1 MLGLRHSTWM
11 LADASSLR
19 SHRSTVEMFY
29 WNGCKV
35 NVCEAANIDRCHRI
49 ALRINGLGIRMNA
62 TCLAEMVLDDVLV
75 EGVRANT
82 FLRCEQVQLI
92 ARHEPQKGA
101 FARTDRTVA
110 FHRSGE
116 FTFNLECDLS
126 AVADSFVD
134 HVPSSCGGVPAESGM
149 SAATINCAYSIPS
162 IIRNSRSTALPSTR
176 SAS

>member
-1 MLGLRHSTWM
+1 
-11 LADASSLR
+11 
-19 SHRSTVEMFY
+19 MFY

-35 NVCEAANIDRCHRI
+35 NVREAANIDCCHRI

-101 FARTDRTVA
+101 FAGTDGAVA
-110 FHRSGE
+110 FHRPGE
-116 FTFNLECDLS
+116 FTFNLERDLS
-126 AVADSFVD
+126 AVAATFVD
-134 HVPSSCGGVPAESGM
+134 HVPSSCSWVPPTSGM
-149 SAATINCAYSIPS
+149 RGAI
-162 IIRNSRSTALPSTR
+162 L
-176 SAS
+176 

>member
-1 MLGLRHSTWM
+1 
-11 LADASSLR
+11 
-19 SHRSTVEMFY
+19 MFY

-92 ARHEPQKGA
+92 ASTISLLPVPMADVPQLSWLFRKFDKQERVTRYHRDWHKQQRDKFGEEQGSCDCSHE
-101 FARTDRTVA
+101 
-110 FHRSGE
+110 
-116 FTFNLECDLS
+116 
-126 AVADSFVD
+126 
-134 HVPSSCGGVPAESGM
+134 
-149 SAATINCAYSIPS
+149 
-162 IIRNSRSTALPSTR
+162 
-176 SAS
+176 